1 MEKLKLHTP
10 NLTAENVEKVAALF
24 PNCVTE
30 SRDGAGNLRRAL
42 DFDQLRQEL

>member
-10 NLTAENVEKVAALF
+10 DLTAQNIERLAQLF

-30 SRDGAGNLRRAL
+30 SAR
-42 DFDQLRQEL
+42 